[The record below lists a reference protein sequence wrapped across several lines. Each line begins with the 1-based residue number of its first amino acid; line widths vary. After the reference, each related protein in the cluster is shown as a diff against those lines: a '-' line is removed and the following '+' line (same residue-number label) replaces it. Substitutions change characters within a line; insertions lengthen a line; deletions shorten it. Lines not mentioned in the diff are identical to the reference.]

1 MNDIKETLV
10 NECLDVLKRKDV
22 KDNIKQMFTP
32 IIDMILKE
40 LYPYIYLSILFV
52 LFSFFIILA
61 NFILFLRMSKRVGK
75 NIDI

>member
-32 IIDMILKE
+32 IIDMIMKE